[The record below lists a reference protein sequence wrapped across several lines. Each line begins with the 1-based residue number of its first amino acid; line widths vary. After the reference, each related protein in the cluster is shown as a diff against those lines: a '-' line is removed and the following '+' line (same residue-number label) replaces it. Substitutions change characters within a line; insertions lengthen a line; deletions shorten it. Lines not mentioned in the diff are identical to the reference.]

1 MRVAEIRRSKGLSQ
15 ADLAELAGVEQPTIS
30 RIERGNDA
38 VTLRVLRQVAAALGV
53 SLSDLF
59 SDDRSAAETALLE
72 AFRSLPKDRQQGW
85 LDLAQTLLASQVQP
99 NQ

>member
-1 MRVAEIRRSKGLSQ
+1 MRIAEIRRSQGLSQ

-38 VTLRVLRQVAAALGV
+38 VTLRVLRQVAMALGV

-59 SDDRSAAETALLE
+59 SDDRTAAEVALLE
-72 AFRSLPKDRQQGW
+72 AFRSLPKERQQGW
-85 LDLAQTLLASQVQP
+85 LDLAQTLLASQVPSDQ
-99 NQ
+99 